1 MNAILFALLSAC
13 AFAASTVLQ
22 HRAATSI
29 SPGDHSL
36 PARWVA
42 GLLRHRGWLAGQAA
56 AVAGFGLHGLALHA
70 GDVAVVQ
77 PLLSSGLVLALA
89 LAWLLDRAH
98 SDRIRPDRVQ
108 WAASG
113 VVAVGLALF
122 LLSARP
128 SPGLSPGR
136 APVLLGAAA
145 GALLVTA
152 LAAAW
157 SRSPARAH
165 RSLALGVA
173 AGCGFGVTGL
183 LLKAVVALP
192 PPRWPVSWPTYG
204 LLAVGAVA
212 VVCSQYAYRAGAL
225 IESLPAM
232 TVLEPLI
239 AVLLAGP
246 VFGEQLA
253 AGPLARVGELLGLLA
268 LAGGVVVLAR
278 RPAARHVFV

>member
-1 MNAILFALLSAC
+1 MSAILFALLSAG

-22 HRAATSI
+22 HRAATST
-29 SPGDHSL
+29 SQHDH
-36 PARWVA
+36 AVRVRWVV
-42 GLLRHRGWLAGQAA
+42 GLLQHRGWLAGQAS
-56 AVAGFGLHGLALHA
+56 AVIGFGLHGLALHS
-70 GDVAVVQ
+70 GQVVIVQ

-89 LAWLLDRAH
+89 LGWLLDRAH
-98 SDRIRPDRVQ
+98 LDRVQTDRVQ

-113 VVAVGLALF
+113 VVALGLTLF

-128 SPGLSPGR
+128 SAGLAHGR
-136 APVLLGAAA
+136 APVLLAAAA
-145 GALLVTA
+145 GVLVVTA
-152 LAAAW
+152 LAAGWA
-157 SRSPARAH
+157 RSPARAH

-183 LLKAVVALP
+183 LLKAVVGLP
-192 PPRWPVSWPTYG
+192 PAQWPVSWPTYA
-204 LLAVGAVA
+204 LVAVGAIA
-212 VVCSQYAYRAGAL
+212 IVCAQYAYRAGTL

-253 AGPLARVGELLGLLA
+253 GGVLARLGQLCGLLA
-268 LAGGVVVLAR
+268 LAGGVAVLAR
-278 RPAARHVFV
+278 RSAGRHVLV